1 MLERAWRSYPVVL
14 ARIAVRLVFVGPF
27 VAVRV
32 LSRRTPPT
40 SPIPEPPEALRELL
54 EEDEAVRAKL
64 GR

>member
-1 MLERAWRSYPVVL
+1 MLERVWRSYPVVL

-32 LSRRTPPT
+32 LRRDYPPT
-40 SPIPEPPEALRELL
+40 TPIPEPTAALRELL
-54 EEDEAVRAKL
+54 EEDAAVRAKL